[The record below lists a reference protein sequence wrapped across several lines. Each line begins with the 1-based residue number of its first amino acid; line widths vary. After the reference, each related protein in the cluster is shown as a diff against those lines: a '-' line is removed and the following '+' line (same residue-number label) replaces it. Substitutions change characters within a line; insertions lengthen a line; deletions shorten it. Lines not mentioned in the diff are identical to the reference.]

1 MSGKREHGRTAEAG
15 QSGALPGKPQRKR
28 IALVLGSGG
37 ARGLAHIGIIQH
49 LESLGHEIVYIS
61 GCSMGALV
69 GGIYAAGQLEPYADW
84 ARKLKKGDMFSLLD
98 LAFGWTGLF
107 KGDRLMGVLKE
118 MVGDHVIEKLPI
130 GFTAVATDLSEQ
142 REIWLNKG
150 PLFDAIRAS
159 IAIPT
164 VFTPHTYMGRVLVD
178 GGLLNPIPIAPALNQ
193 AADMIIAVNLN
204 AHSRQSRR
212 RAAELVGERAA
223 AGAAGSEAGAGEARP
238 AKGEDAKVP
247 SVLEVVTTSLDLMQN
262 TIARMKLASYS
273 PDIVI
278 DVPRDACLFYEFYR
292 AEEMIELGRECAEAS
307 LGMASRTGA
316 PV

>member
-1 MSGKREHGRTAEAG
+1 MSEQAIQPRGKRK
-15 QSGALPGKPQRKR
+15 GKRV
-28 IALVLGSGG
+28 ALVLGSGG
-37 ARGLAHIGIIQH
+37 ARGLAHIGIIEH
-49 LESLGHEIVYIS
+49 IESLGHEIVYIS

-69 GGIYAAGQLEPYADW
+69 GGIYAAGQLEPYAEW
-84 ARKLKKGDMFSLLD
+84 ARKLEKRDMFSLLD

-118 MVGDHVIEKLPI
+118 LVGDHVIEKLPI
-130 GFTAVATDLSEQ
+130 GFTAVATDLMEQ

-164 VFTPHTYMGRVLVD
+164 VFTPHVYLGRVLVD

-204 AHSRQSRR
+204 AHSRRSRQRATELAEPDR
-212 RAAELVGERAA
+212 RSEGGDSGEPVKTEELKAPGLI
-223 AGAAGSEAGAGEARP
+223 
-238 AKGEDAKVP
+238 D
-247 SVLEVVTTSLDLMQN
+247 VVTASLDMMQN
-262 TIARMKLASYS
+262 TIARMKLATYM

-292 AEEMIELGRECAEAS
+292 AEELIALGRDCARAA
-307 LGMASRTGA
+307 LGEGA
-316 PV
+316 APA

>member
-1 MSGKREHGRTAEAG
+1 MNGQAPQPKGK
-15 QSGALPGKPQRKR
+15 GKAKR
-28 IALVLGSGG
+28 VALVLGSGG

-49 LESLGHEIVYIS
+49 IESLGHEIVYIS

-69 GGIYAAGQLEPYADW
+69 GGIYAAGQLEPYTEW
-84 ARKLKKGDMFSLLD
+84 ARKLEKRDMFSLLD

-118 MVGDHVIEKLPI
+118 LVGDHVIEKLPI
-130 GFTAVATDLSEQ
+130 GFTAVATDLLEQ

-164 VFTPHTYMGRVLVD
+164 VFTPHVYLDRVLVD

-204 AHSRQSRR
+204 AHSRRSR
-212 RAAELVGERAA
+212 ERATELA
-223 AGAAGSEAGAGEARP
+223 EPGGQSEGVEGGEPVKKDELKAP
-238 AKGEDAKVP
+238 GLID
-247 SVLEVVTTSLDLMQN
+247 VVTASLDMMQN
-262 TIARMKLASYS
+262 TIARMKLATYM

-292 AEEMIELGRECAEAS
+292 AEELIALGRDCAKAALGEGAS
-307 LGMASRTGA
+307 PA
-316 PV
+316 

>member
-1 MSGKREHGRTAEAG
+1 MTVGGKRV
-15 QSGALPGKPQRKR
+15 
-28 IALVLGSGG
+28 ALVLGSGG

-49 LESLGHEIVYIS
+49 LESLGHEVVYIS

-69 GGIYAAGQLEPYADW
+69 GGIYAAGQLEPYTEW
-84 ARKLKKGDMFSLLD
+84 ARKLKKSDMISLLD

-118 MVGDHVIEKLPI
+118 LVGDHVIEELPI
-130 GFTAVATDLSEQ
+130 GFTAVATDLTEQ

-164 VFTPHTYMGRVLVD
+164 VFTPHPYLGRILVD

-204 AHSRQSRR
+204 AHSRRSQQ
-212 RAAELVGERAA
+212 RAAELARGADPDRPGDMEEPAAEADRA
-223 AGAAGSEAGAGEARP
+223 GP
-238 AKGEDAKVP
+238 KVP
-247 SVLEVVTTSLDLMQN
+247 SVLDVVTVSLDLMQN

-278 DVPRDACLFYEFYR
+278 EVPRDACLFYEFYR
-292 AEEMIELGRECAEAS
+292 AEEMIALGRKCAEAALS
-307 LGMASRTGA
+307 AKRGS
-316 PV
+316 

>member
-1 MSGKREHGRTAEAG
+1 MTMGETQSQPAKRGAGGKRI
-15 QSGALPGKPQRKR
+15 S
-28 IALVLGSGG
+28 LVLGSGG

-49 LESLGHEIVYIS
+49 LESLGHEVVYIS

-69 GGIYAAGQLEPYADW
+69 GGIYAAGQLEPYAEW
-84 ARKLKKGDMFSLLD
+84 ARKLEKRDMFSLLD

-118 MVGDHVIEKLPI
+118 LVGDHVIEQLPI
-130 GFTAVATDLSEQ
+130 GFTAVATDLTEQ

-164 VFTPHTYMGRVLVD
+164 VFTPHVYLGRVLVD
-178 GGLLNPIPIAPALNQ
+178 GGLLNPIPIAPALNKD
-193 AADMIIAVNLN
+193 ADMIVAVNLN
-204 AHSRQSRR
+204 AHSRRSRR
-212 RAAELVGERAA
+212 RASELAQREENSPDIAA
-223 AGAAGSEAGAGEARP
+223 NAPDGQDPKIPGLI
-238 AKGEDAKVP
+238 D
-247 SVLEVVTTSLDLMQN
+247 VVTASLDLMQN
-262 TIARMKLASYS
+262 SIARMKLASYT

-292 AEEMIELGRECAEAS
+292 AEEMIELGRECARAA
-307 LGMASRTGA
+307 LA
-316 PV
+316 PRAG

>member
-1 MSGKREHGRTAEAG
+1 MSESATQPKGK
-15 QSGALPGKPQRKR
+15 GKGKGKSKGKR

-49 LESLGHEIVYIS
+49 IESLGHEIVYIS

-69 GGIYAAGQLEPYADW
+69 GGIYAAGQLEPYAEW
-84 ARKLKKGDMFSLLD
+84 ARKLEKRDMFSLLD

-118 MVGDHVIEKLPI
+118 LVGDHVIEKLPI
-130 GFTAVATDLSEQ
+130 GFTAVATDLMEQ

-164 VFTPHTYMGRVLVD
+164 VFTPHVYLGRVLVD

-204 AHSRQSRR
+204 AHSRRSR
-212 RAAELVGERAA
+212 ERATELA
-223 AGAAGSEAGAGEARP
+223 EPDRRSEGGDSGEPVKTEELKAP
-238 AKGEDAKVP
+238 GLID
-247 SVLEVVTTSLDLMQN
+247 VVTASLDMMQN
-262 TIARMKLASYS
+262 TIARMKLATYM

-292 AEEMIELGRECAEAS
+292 AEELISLGRDCARAA
-307 LGMASRTGA
+307 LGEGA
-316 PV
+316 EPA

>member
-1 MSGKREHGRTAEAG
+1 MSEQA
-15 QSGALPGKPQRKR
+15 KPRGKR

-69 GGIYAAGQLEPYADW
+69 GGIYAAGQLEPYAEW
-84 ARKLKKGDMFSLLD
+84 ARKLEKRDLFSLLD

-107 KGDRLMGVLKE
+107 KGDRLMGVLRDL
-118 MVGDHVIEKLPI
+118 VGDHVIEELPI
-130 GFTAVATDLSEQ
+130 GFTAVATDLTEQ
-142 REIWLNKG
+142 REIWLNRG

-164 VFTPHTYMGRVLVD
+164 VFTPHVYLGRVLVD

-193 AADMIIAVNLN
+193 AADLIIAVNLN
-204 AHSRQSRR
+204 AHSRGPRR
-212 RAAELVGERAA
+212 RASDLVRIDQQDTKD
-223 AGAAGSEAGAGEARP
+223 RP
-238 AKGEDAKVP
+238 GHGDDP
-247 SVLEVVTTSLDLMQN
+247 RIPGIIDVVTASLDLMQN
-262 TIARMKLASYS
+262 SIARMKLASYT

-292 AEEMIELGRECAEAS
+292 AEELIALGRDCAKSA
-307 LGMASRTGA
+307 LG
-316 PV
+316 P

>member
-1 MSGKREHGRTAEAG
+1 MSETRSRPAARSAGGTGKRI
-15 QSGALPGKPQRKR
+15 S
-28 IALVLGSGG
+28 LVLGSGG
-37 ARGLAHIGIIQH
+37 ARGLAHIGVIQH

-69 GGIYAAGQLEPYADW
+69 GGIYAAGQLDSYAEW
-84 ARKLKKGDMFSLLD
+84 AKKLEKRDMFSLLD

-118 MVGDHVIEKLPI
+118 LVGDHVIEDLPI
-130 GFTAVATDLSEQ
+130 GFTAVATDLTEQ

-164 VFTPHTYMGRVLVD
+164 VFTPHVYLGRVLVD

-193 AADMIIAVNLN
+193 NADMIVAVNLN
-204 AHSRQSRR
+204 AHSRRSRR
-212 RAAELVGERAA
+212 RASELAGRPTGEEAA
-223 AGAAGSEAGAGEARP
+223 AQEEAAGEGGDPR
-238 AKGEDAKVP
+238 VP
-247 SVLEVVTTSLDLMQN
+247 GLIDVVTASLDLMQN
-262 TIARMKLASYS
+262 SIARMKLASNT
-273 PDIVI
+273 PDLVI

-292 AEEMIELGRECAEAS
+292 AEEMIELGRECA
-307 LGMASRTGA
+307 RGA
-316 PV
+316 LAPRNT

>member
-1 MSGKREHGRTAEAG
+1 MSEAGSRPGARSADASGKRI
-15 QSGALPGKPQRKR
+15 S
-28 IALVLGSGG
+28 LVLGSGG
-37 ARGLAHIGIIQH
+37 ARGLAHIGVIQH

-69 GGIYAAGQLEPYADW
+69 GGIYAAGQLEPYAEW
-84 ARKLKKGDMFSLLD
+84 ARKLEKRDMFSLLD

-118 MVGDHVIEKLPI
+118 LVGDHVIEELPI
-130 GFTAVATDLSEQ
+130 GFTAVATDLTEQ

-164 VFTPHTYMGRVLVD
+164 VFTPHVYLGRVLVD
-178 GGLLNPIPIAPALNQ
+178 GGLLNPIPIAPALNKD
-193 AADMIIAVNLN
+193 ADMIVAVNLN
-204 AHSRQSRR
+204 AHSRRSRR
-212 RAAELVGERAA
+212 RATEL
-223 AGAAGSEAGAGEARP
+223 AGLS
-238 AKGEDAKVP
+238 GEDQAAEQAEAAPESSDPRVP
-247 SVLEVVTTSLDLMQN
+247 GLIDVVTASLDLMQN
-262 TIARMKLASYS
+262 SIARMKLASYT

-292 AEEMIELGRECAEAS
+292 ADEMIELGRECARAA
-307 LGMASRTGA
+307 LA
-316 PV
+316 PRSS